1 MSKRH
6 VVSLYCSVMPEENAE
21 NFVDQMFQLFD
32 KDKNGYLDFHVIIK
46 HYLVYSRNVSFDR
59 NSWNLLSLQNQVQSK
74 TD

>member
-1 MSKRH
+1 M
-6 VVSLYCSVMPEENAE
+6 SLYCSVMPEENAE

-59 NSWNLLSLQNQVQSK
+59 NS
-74 TD
+74 